1 MLRLSLTP
9 SLSAYPVAIT
19 RWPDGPERDG
29 VVKQWWPPVDE
40 NSMNKTL
47 VRLSHTA
54 DDLAKGQG
62 HPLLCGPDLTKVA
75 NVLCTTPVF
84 GPNTSATVWWRCEAG
99 ESEGTIVVAF
109 KARRCEKEACR

>member
-1 MLRLSLTP
+1 M
-9 SLSAYPVAIT
+9 
-19 RWPDGPERDG
+19 
-29 VVKQWWPPVDE
+29 
-40 NSMNKTL
+40 
-47 VRLSHTA
+47 RLSHTA

-99 ESEGTIVVAF
+99 EGEGTIVVAF
-109 KARRCEKEACR
+109 KARVNDAARGFLVINSFINVILVYRARTFATTF